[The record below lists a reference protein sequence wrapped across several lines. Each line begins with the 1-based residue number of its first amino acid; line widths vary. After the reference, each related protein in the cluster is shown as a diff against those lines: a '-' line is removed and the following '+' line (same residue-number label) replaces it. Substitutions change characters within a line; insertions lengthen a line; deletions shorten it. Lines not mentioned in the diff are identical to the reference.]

1 MPRYAVWFLVFL
13 CLIYAVIWP
22 VLAGFEKYCASDD
35 KGHKDGI
42 CGDDLSIVVQLVCD
56 GKFSLPKKRS
66 TDHKNSQQG

>member
-1 MPRYAVWFLVFL
+1 
-13 CLIYAVIWP
+13 
-22 VLAGFEKYCASDD
+22 LAGFEKYCASDD

-66 TDHKNSQQG
+66 TDHKIGRFTKSSRYFWHDVWW

>member
-1 MPRYAVWFLVFL
+1 MLPTKFQFIWESGVRGEDFLE
-13 CLIYAVIWP
+13 INQS
-22 VLAGFEKYCASDD
+22 KT
-35 KGHKDGI
+35 GHKDGI